1 MDINSDGLEAGV
13 FHAFHRIL
21 ALASIPCYGM
31 VRAAKNRQNDEGTRR
46 GIVTEVLNRLNHV
59 DVGVISERWD
69 EAADYVGVN
78 GQLI

>member
-1 MDINSDGLEAGV
+1 MFFN
-13 FHAFHRIL
+13 RIL

-46 GIVTEVLNRLNHV
+46 GIVAEVLNPLNHV
-59 DVGVISERWD
+59 DVGVISELWD
-69 EAADYVGVN
+69 ETADYVVVN